1 MTTFSLLGGRVID
14 PARGHDAV
22 TDLHVVDGVVSATP
36 ATGAPTHD
44 VAGKWVLPGLV
55 DLHARLAASGRA
67 VAGRA
72 HVLHT
77 ARRSGITSL
86 CIGPDME
93 PTLDSVAA
101 LEQLS
106 HFTTYA
112 GAARVHPIGAL
123 TQGLAGEHL
132 AELATLSGAGCVAFG
147 DLGRATAD
155 ARVLL
160 RAMRYAG
167 NFDLTVFVQ
176 PSDPWLAA
184 GGCVND
190 GPIAHRLGLP
200 GVPASAETVAVSLW
214 LELCRETGTR
224 LHFNK
229 LSTARSVS
237 LVRAAKSDGLPVTAD
252 TSLNHTV
259 FDDSALAG
267 FENRFKVWP
276 PLRGVADRDAL
287 REGLLD
293 GTLTAVCSDHCTHGV
308 DDILAPLQSAEAG
321 GETFEVLLPAVVSLG
336 DALDVAP
343 VVAASWLTAGPA
355 DVLRAPVGYLGD
367 GATADLCVFDP
378 RVDWVFDGEAGAP
391 RPHSPWRGARLQ
403 GRVVATALAG
413 HYRPAYTE

>member
-1 MTTFSLLGGRVID
+1 MTAFSLLGGRVID

-22 TDLHVVDGVVSATP
+22 GDLHVVNGVISTTP
-36 ATGAPTHD
+36 AADAPTHD
-44 VAGKWVLPGLV
+44 VTGHWVLPGLV

-77 ARRSGITSL
+77 ARQNGITSL

-106 HFTTYA
+106 HFTTQA
-112 GAARVHPIGAL
+112 RATRVHPIGAL
-123 TQGLAGEHL
+123 TQGLAGEQL

-147 DLGRATAD
+147 DLGRTTAD

-176 PSDPWLAA
+176 PNDPWLAA

-229 LSTARSVS
+229 LSTARSVA
-237 LVRAAKSDGLPVTAD
+237 LVRAAQADGLPVTAD
-252 TSLNHTV
+252 TSLNHTF

-276 PLRGVADRDAL
+276 PLRGANDRAAL
-287 REGLLD
+287 RAGLLD

-321 GETFEVLLPAVVSLG
+321 GETFDVLLPAVASLG
-336 DALDVAP
+336 DTLGASPAVALR
-343 VVAASWLTAGPA
+343 WLTAGPA
-355 DVLRAPVGYLGD
+355 AVLRTPVGSLAN
-367 GATADLCVFDP
+367 GAAADLCVFDP
-378 RVDWVFDGEAGAP
+378 TVDWVFGDTAGAAQ
-391 RPHSPWRGARLQ
+391 PHSPWRGARLR
-403 GRVVATALAG
+403 GRVVGTALAG
-413 HYRPAYTE
+413 DYRPVAR